1 MVNNEIKAKEIRL
14 ITENKNEILST
25 KKAIKIAEE
34 EGLDLI
40 CISPNAEIPV
50 CKIGNYSKYLYEQ
63 KKREK
68 ENKKKQKPVETK
80 EIQIGDYTEI
90 NDLRTKAKMIDKFL
104 KNKNKVKLSIRY
116 KGRAVAH
123 IANGPEK
130 LNDLTKLITGEF
142 VIDCQPKTAG
152 NVVYMIISPKN

>member
-25 KKAIKIAEE
+25 KNAIKMAEE

-123 IANGPEK
+123 IANGPKK